1 VVLMD
6 VQMPEM
12 DGLTATQH
20 IRGAETAG
28 NRHIPIVAMTA
39 RAMQGDREMCFAAGM
54 DGYITKP
61 IDRQELEAV
70 LKQLV
75 PAAKRTVSL
84 AGEGTGSSREPCM
97 SSTWDF
103 AATMK
108 KLGGDGTFFHEV
120 ADIFLKETP
129 QQILHLRD
137 AVAAKTADAVER
149 IAHRL
154 KGELSYFS
162 AIAAEQARE
171 LERMGRENRLEM
183 TGPLL
188 ASFEAELAALIEAVR
203 RQVRGEGSHA

>member
-1 VVLMD
+1 MWSWD

-12 DGLTATQH
+12 YGLTATRH

-39 RAMQGDREMCFAAGM
+39 RAMRGDREMCFAAGM
-54 DGYITKP
+54 DSYITKP
-61 IDRQELEAV
+61 INRQELEAV

-75 PAAKRTVSL
+75 PTAKRTVSL

-108 KLGGDGTFFHEV
+108 KIGGDETFFHEV

-129 QQILHLRD
+129 QQILLTR
-137 AVAAKTADAVER
+137 R
-149 IAHRL
+149 C
-154 KGELSYFS
+154 G
-162 AIAAEQARE
+162 
-171 LERMGRENRLEM
+171 LEKCRCSGDDCASIEGR
-183 TGPLL
+183 
-188 ASFEAELAALIEAVR
+188 AELL
-203 RQVRGEGSHA
+203 